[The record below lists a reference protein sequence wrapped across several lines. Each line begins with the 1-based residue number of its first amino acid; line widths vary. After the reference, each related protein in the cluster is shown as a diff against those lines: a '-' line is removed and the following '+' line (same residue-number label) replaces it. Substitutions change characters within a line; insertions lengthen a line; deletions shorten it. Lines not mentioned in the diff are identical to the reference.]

1 MRRPILVYIHNDDSQ
16 VCNTFCKTVF
26 CSSTI
31 IDYLLDNYIV
41 WPWDITFQSN
51 KNTLMKIWE
60 EVFSIEFL
68 SDFFTEEWPLMIGIM
83 RRFEYKTD
91 RLITSDYQFQP
102 LLKSDNLMGKQKS
115 EVSEIV
121 LNKLRLFKK
130 QFDEN
135 EQVLSFNFVES
146 NGLSW
151 EVILE
156 TAKYLSLNDAISAF
170 STNILSLL
178 QHHSMKFQLSNPDI
192 PFIQMILRKV
202 KPEQIVSLQLDGFRL
217 WSRIELTF
225 LSTFTNIISMT
236 LLNLPYDKEINKYE
250 KYFPNLT
257 CLSLCYDNEINL
269 DTFSSIFNQF
279 WDRIKRFEIRCAGV
293 LCTHY
298 TTYRSNKSYQVNS
311 TVKYFLFDVGQFPL
325 ISMSNYYECNR
336 LCCLKSIIILIKQM
350 ANIRCVHFII
360 NKYDIEAFMD
370 IHEWEILVQ
379 ACSQLKNIK
388 LQILDRMFQ
397 NDELTQ
403 KVFEIQT
410 ALHNI
415 RQTIRFQIFGL

>member
-1 MRRPILVYIHNDDSQ
+1 RRPILVYIHNDDSQ

-135 EQVLSFNFVES
+135 EQVLSFNF
-146 NGLSW
+146 
-151 EVILE
+151 
-156 TAKYLSLNDAISAF
+156 
-170 STNILSLL
+170 
-178 QHHSMKFQLSNPDI
+178 
-192 PFIQMILRKV
+192 
-202 KPEQIVSLQLDGFRL
+202 
-217 WSRIELTF
+217 IE
-225 LSTFTNIISMT
+225 
-236 LLNLPYDKEINKYE
+236 
-250 KYFPNLT
+250 
-257 CLSLCYDNEINL
+257 
-269 DTFSSIFNQF
+269 
-279 WDRIKRFEIRCAGV
+279 
-293 LCTHY
+293 
-298 TTYRSNKSYQVNS
+298 
-311 TVKYFLFDVGQFPL
+311 
-325 ISMSNYYECNR
+325 
-336 LCCLKSIIILIKQM
+336 
-350 ANIRCVHFII
+350 
-360 NKYDIEAFMD
+360 
-370 IHEWEILVQ
+370 
-379 ACSQLKNIK
+379 
-388 LQILDRMFQ
+388 
-397 NDELTQ
+397 
-403 KVFEIQT
+403 
-410 ALHNI
+410 
-415 RQTIRFQIFGL
+415 